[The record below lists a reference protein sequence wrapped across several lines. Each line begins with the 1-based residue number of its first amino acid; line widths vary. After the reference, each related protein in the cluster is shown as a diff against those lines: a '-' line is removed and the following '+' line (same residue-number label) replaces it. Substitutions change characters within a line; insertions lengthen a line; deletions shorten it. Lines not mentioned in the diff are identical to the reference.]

1 MEDIEKPINFIYQA
15 INDDIDEGRFSKNI
29 VTRFPPEPN
38 GYLHIGHAKSICLN
52 FGIVEQYENAK
63 CHLRLDDTNPSKESN
78 EFVEAI
84 KENVSWLGF
93 DWGNNLFYASDY
105 FDQFYEY
112 AVTLIELGKAYVCDL
127 NFEDMRKLRGTLTT
141 PGENSPYRN
150 RTVKENLELF
160 SDMKNGLIPE
170 GDKVLRAKIDMA
182 SPNLNMRDPTLYRVR
197 HVSHYRTGSKWCIYP
212 MYDFAHCVSDSI
224 EHITHSICTL
234 EFEDHRPLYDCILDS
249 LDLFHPRQIEFP
261 RLNITHTVLSKRK
274 LLSFV
279 EDSKVNGWNDPRMP
293 TLSGMKRR
301 GYTPSAIRE
310 FCSKVGLSK
319 RDSVIEIQLL
329 EHCLREDLNASAK
342 RVLGVIN
349 PLKLVIDNY
358 PEDKVEFFDAAN
370 NPENL
375 EDGTRKLPFSKY
387 LFIENSDFQEHPENK
402 FYRFAPG
409 NEVRLRYAYIAKCT
423 SYTVDPVT
431 NVVSEIHCDIDF
443 ESRGGMPS
451 DGRRIRGTVH
461 WVSASHAVKG
471 IVKHFD
477 YLLKNSESDEIES
490 ETIFT
495 ECLLEESLANSVA
508 GQVFQFERLGYYC
521 RDIYDSHDG
530 TIIFNQTVS
539 LRDSWGKR
547 NQN

>member
-105 FDQFYEY
+105 FDQFYEH

-127 NFEDMRKLRGTLTT
+127 NFEDIRKLRGTLTT

-160 SDMKNGLIPE
+160 SNMKNGLIPE

-182 SPNLNMRDPTLYRVR
+182 SPNLNMRDPTLYRIR

-224 EHITHSICTL
+224 EQITHSICTL
-234 EFEDHRPLYDCILDS
+234 EFEDHRPLYDWILDS

-261 RLNITHTVLSKRK
+261 RLNITHTVLSKRN

-279 EDSKVNGWNDPRMP
+279 EDSKVNGWDDPRMP
-293 TLSGMKRR
+293 TLSGMRRR

-358 PEDKVEFFDAAN
+358 PEGKVEFFDAAN
-370 NPENL
+370 NPEKL
-375 EDGTRKLPFSKY
+375 EDGTRRLPFSKY
-387 LFIENSDFQEHPENK
+387 LFIENSDFQEYPENK

-477 YLLKNSESDEIES
+477 YLLKNSETDEIES

-521 RDIYDSHDG
+521 RDIYDSQDG

>member
-1 MEDIEKPINFIYQA
+1 M
-15 INDDIDEGRFSKNI
+15 
-29 VTRFPPEPN
+29 
-38 GYLHIGHAKSICLN
+38 
-52 FGIVEQYENAK
+52 
-63 CHLRLDDTNPSKESN
+63 
-78 EFVEAI
+78 
-84 KENVSWLGF
+84 
-93 DWGNNLFYASDY
+93 
-105 FDQFYEY
+105 
-112 AVTLIELGKAYVCDL
+112 
-127 NFEDMRKLRGTLTT
+127 
-141 PGENSPYRN
+141 
-150 RTVKENLELF
+150 
-160 SDMKNGLIPE
+160 IPE

-182 SPNLNMRDPTLYRVR
+182 SPNLNMRDPTLYRIR

-224 EHITHSICTL
+224 EQITHSICTL
-234 EFEDHRPLYDCILDS
+234 EFEDHRPLYDWILDS

-261 RLNITHTVLSKRK
+261 RLNITHTVLSKRN

-279 EDSKVNGWNDPRMP
+279 EDSKVNGWDDPRMP
-293 TLSGMKRR
+293 TLSGMRRR

-358 PEDKVEFFDAAN
+358 PEGKVEFFDAAN
-370 NPENL
+370 NPEKL
-375 EDGTRKLPFSKY
+375 EDGTRRLPFSKY
-387 LFIENSDFQEHPENK
+387 LFIENSDFQEYPENK

-477 YLLKNSESDEIES
+477 YLLKNSETDEIES

-521 RDIYDSHDG
+521 RDIYDSQDG

>member
-234 EFEDHRPLYDCILDS
+234 EFEDHRPLYDWILDS